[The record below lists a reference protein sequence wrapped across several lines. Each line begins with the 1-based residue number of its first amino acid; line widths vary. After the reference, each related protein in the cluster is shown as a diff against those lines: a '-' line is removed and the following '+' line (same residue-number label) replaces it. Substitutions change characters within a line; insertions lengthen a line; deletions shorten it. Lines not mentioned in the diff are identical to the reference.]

1 MKRIHCIYNNPNFQL
16 YNLWWLW
23 HNLLEALLSVISSI
37 NCQTE
42 MSSETHEIEKK
53 YVVLFVTYVFLYN
66 LCKTL
71 FILLAQFV

>member
-1 MKRIHCIYNNPNFQL
+1 M
-16 YNLWWLW
+16 
-23 HNLLEALLSVISSI
+23 LEALLSVISSI